1 MTDVTTM
8 ANIERRS
15 SYDMRDPFNGDD
27 SRQIVKFLIREVIDE
42 VASKEADRLVYV
54 GCDYISIR
62 HPGERDEILRPV
74 RDSDKK
80 RWSKQWQAFEAGAT
94 QAPSGTP
101 LSVLFPRNPEVC
113 KNLEHDGIATIEIL
127 SGLTD
132 TQIGNIGLGGRQ
144 FVDKAKAFLAGSND
158 TRVKAQEE
166 RIAALEALLAEVKK
180 EKR

>member
-1 MTDVTTM
+1 MSD
-8 ANIERRS
+8 AGSLASIERRS
-15 SYDMRDPFNGDD
+15 SYDMRDPFGGDD
-27 SRQIVKFLIREVIDE
+27 SKQIVKFLNREVIDE

-101 LSVLFPRNPEVC
+101 LSVLFPRNPRDLQKSGTRRNRHDRNSQRSHRHPDRQYRFGRPAVC
-113 KNLEHDGIATIEIL
+113 RQGKNLS
-127 SGLTD
+127 SGL
-132 TQIGNIGLGGRQ
+132 
-144 FVDKAKAFLAGSND
+144 
-158 TRVKAQEE
+158 E
-166 RIAALEALLAEVKK
+166 
-180 EKR
+180 